1 MSLYKQNDDIGL
13 SYVDI
18 STGETNATVLK
29 RDKLIEEIAKV
40 SPSEIIIND
49 LDYIKNLEA
58 IASLSN
64 IYLNTNFDEAYLD
77 ENILK
82 QYDIEYEIKPDCAK
96 VTLIG
101 NKVTETPGVIAKI
114 MRALNAENITLLQ
127 SSDSYNSLSCL
138 VDEKDMVTTVH
149 VIHNAFSV

>member
-1 MSLYKQNDDIGL
+1 MRH
-13 SYVDI
+13 
-18 STGETNATVLK
+18 VLK

-82 QYDIEYEIKPDCAK
+82 QYFSDEYLSK
-96 VTLIG
+96 V
-101 NKVTETPGVIAKI
+101 KFD
-114 MRALNAENITLLQ
+114 ENGL
-127 SSDSYNSLSCL
+127 
-138 VDEKDMVTTVH
+138 
-149 VIHNAFSV
+149 